1 MGETEMDRRAKI
13 AGTLGPTCEDRQTME
28 RLIKAGMDVARLN
41 FSHGLASEHET
52 RIRRLRRAARA
63 VGRSVALMADL
74 QGPRFRVGQLP
85 GGTMTLED
93 GASVEVVAG
102 ARKAAAGKLP
112 VAYAALARDVRRGD
126 AIRIDDGKIE
136 LQVERVRGD
145 VIRCAVVRGGA
156 VSDRKG
162 INLPGVE
169 LSVPTIT
176 PKDRRDLR
184 FAVEAGADWLAISFV
199 RSGEDVRH
207 AKRLLRRAGRELPV
221 MAKIERPE
229 AIEALDEIL
238 EQADGVLV
246 ARGDLGVE
254 LPTEDVPILQKQII
268 DAANARGK
276 TVMTATQML
285 DSMRYSARPTRAEA
299 SDVANAV
306 LDGSSSLLLTAE
318 TAAGQYPVEAVR
330 TMASIIR
337 RAESAGMTHEIP
349 ELRGEFSIPTATAH
363 AAVRAACDVGAT
375 YLVAFTT
382 SGSTACQVA
391 RFRPPMPI
399 IACTPSDEV
408 ARQLN
413 AQWGVD
419 PVKVRLFDR
428 LEEMIKAVDRALID
442 KSLAR
447 RGQVVVVLA
456 GSPIGVAGTTN
467 VIKLH
472 RVGSALPA
480 SRRRGSR
487 SRRR

>member
-1 MGETEMDRRAKI
+1 
-13 AGTLGPTCEDRQTME
+13 ME
-28 RLIKAGMDVARLN
+28 RLIDAGMDVARLN
-41 FSHGLASEHET
+41 FSHGLAAEHET
-52 RIRRLRRAARA
+52 RVRRLRLAARA
-63 VGRSVALMADL
+63 AGRNIALMADL
-74 QGPRFRVGQLP
+74 QGPRFRVGELP
-85 GGTMTLED
+85 GGVLSLED
-93 GASVEVVAG
+93 GAGIDVVAG
-102 ARKAAAGKLP
+102 ARKAAEGKLP

-126 AIRIDDGKIE
+126 SIRIDDGKVE
-136 LQVERVRGD
+136 LRVERVRGD
-145 VIRCAVVRGGA
+145 VIRCIVVRGGA
-156 VSDRKG
+156 VTDRKG

-199 RSGEDVRH
+199 RRGDDVKL

-254 LPTEDVPILQKQII
+254 LATEEVPILQKQII

-285 DSMRYSARPTRAEA
+285 DSMRFSSRPTRAEA

-318 TAAGQYPVEAVR
+318 TAAGQYPVETVR
-330 TMASIIR
+330 TMASIIE
-337 RAESAGMTHEIP
+337 RAERAGLTHEIP
-349 ELRGEFSIPTATAH
+349 ELGGEISIPTATAH
-363 AAVRAACDVGAT
+363 AAVRAAIDVGAT
-375 YLVAFTT
+375 HLVAFTT
-382 SGSTACQVA
+382 SGTTACQVA
-391 RFRPPMPI
+391 RFRPPMPV

-413 AQWGVD
+413 VQWGVD
-419 PVKVRLFDR
+419 PVKVRKFDT
-428 LEEMIKAVDRALID
+428 LEKMIRAVDRALIAESVA
-442 KSLAR
+442 K

-456 GSPIGVAGTTN
+456 GSPLGVPGTTN
-467 VIKLH
+467 VLKVH
-472 RVGSALPA
+472 RVGSELPV
-480 SRRRGSR
+480 SKRGR
-487 SRRR
+487 SRAKR

>member
-1 MGETEMDRRAKI
+1 MNRRAKI
-13 AGTLGPTCEDRQTME
+13 AGTLGPSCEDRQTMQ
-28 RLIKAGMDVARLN
+28 RLIEAGMDVARLN
-41 FSHGLASEHET
+41 FSHGTISEHEI

-63 VGRSVALMADL
+63 ADRSVALMADL
-74 QGPRFRVGQLP
+74 QGPRFRVGQIS

-93 GASVEVVAG
+93 GASLDVVAG

-112 VAYAALARDVRRGD
+112 VTYAALARDVRRGD
-126 AIRIDDGKIE
+126 TIRIDDGKIE
-136 LQVERVRGD
+136 LRVERVRGD
-145 VIRCAVVRGGA
+145 VIRCVVVRGG
-156 VSDRKG
+156 VVTDRKG

-176 PKDRRDLR
+176 AKDRRDLR
-184 FAVEAGADWLAISFV
+184 FAVDAGADWLAISFV
-199 RSGEDVRH
+199 RGGDDVRQ

-229 AIEALDEIL
+229 AIEALDDIL

-268 DAANARGK
+268 AAANARGK

-285 DSMRYSARPTRAEA
+285 DSMRYSSRPTRAEA

-318 TAAGQYPVEAVR
+318 TAAGQYPVETVR

-337 RAESAGMTHEIP
+337 RAEAAGLTHGIP
-349 ELRGEFSIPTATAH
+349 ELVGEFSIPTATAH
-363 AAVRAACDVGAT
+363 AAVRAACDVDAA

-399 IACTPSDEV
+399 IACTPSDEA

-413 AQWGVD
+413 VQWGVA
-419 PVKVRLFDR
+419 PVKVRQFDR
-428 LEEMIKAVDRALID
+428 LEEMIEAVDRALI
-442 KSLAR
+442 KESLAR

-456 GSPIGVAGTTN
+456 GSPIGVSGTTN
-467 VIKLH
+467 VIKVH

-480 SRRRGSR
+480 GRQRDAR
-487 SRRR
+487 SRPR